1 MEFAPVSYERLPKTS
16 ALFLDYVGR
25 YERVAQFYN
34 GSPYNSASYQAVAKQ
49 VQYGVHERAALVD
62 ILSRQNEAFGCGERT
77 SANIQRL
84 KEPTTFTVV
93 TGQQVGLLSGPAFTI
108 YKALTAVRLAQNLSD
123 AGVPSVPVFWLATED
138 HDLEE
143 VAHTATYDEEY
154 NLVELKDA
162 GDRPAPQSPVGRV
175 KLTSEITAALQLLEN
190 ALPPGAPRDKVLR
203 DLRECYQP
211 GVTWGQAFGRFIAKV
226 FSPWGVVL
234 LDPLDEAVH
243 HLSTHIYARVIER
256 TRTLRDRLHERSEVL
271 VRNGYAAQVHVGEQS
286 TLMFVAREGNRTA
299 LNEQSGNFSLDGAG
313 AISAVELKALAEKQ
327 PLDFSPNA
335 LLRPFVQDNIFPT
348 IAYVAGP
355 SELAYL
361 AQSQVLYQELGRPQP
376 IIFPRAGFTLVDSRT
391 QRVLE
396 KYHLGVEDVWQGE
409 EHLRRAIA
417 ACAFAEGWSARL
429 DETEQ
434 GFTQLLERLRK
445 DVETIDPTLLDP
457 LKNTEE
463 KIKHQMDQLKGKISR
478 AALTKSQLLAR
489 HEQSLLRFL
498 LPRKHLQEREVNGV
512 YFLGRAGYELL
523 DRLYAQIPIDSS
535 SHQVLAY

>member
-1 MEFAPVSYERLPKTS
+1 MDFAPASYERLPKTS
-16 ALFLDYVGR
+16 ALFLDYVSR
-25 YERVAQFYN
+25 YDRVGQFYN
-34 GSPYNSASYQAVAKQ
+34 GSPYDSASYKAVANQ
-49 VQYGVHERAALVD
+49 LRHGANERIALIE
-62 ILSRQNEAFGCGERT
+62 ILTRQNQAFGCGERT
-77 SANIQRL
+77 FANIQRL
-84 KEPTTFTVV
+84 KEPTTFAVV

-108 YKALTAVRLAQNLSD
+108 YKALTAVRLAQSLSD
-123 AGVPSVPVFWLATED
+123 GGVASVPVFWLATED

-143 VAHTATYDEEY
+143 VSQTATYDDEY
-154 NLVELKDA
+154 NLVDLKDQ

-175 KLTSEITAALQLLEN
+175 KLTNEISAALQLLEK
-190 ALPPGAPRDKVLR
+190 ALPPGAPRDRVLR
-203 DLRECYQP
+203 DLRDCYLP
-211 GVTWGQAFGRFIAKV
+211 GATWGRAFGQFIAKV
-226 FSPWGVVL
+226 FSQWGVVL

-243 HLSTHIYARVIER
+243 RLSAHIYAQVIER
-256 TRTLRDRLHERSEVL
+256 TRTLRDRLLERSEAL
-271 VRNGYAAQVHVGEQS
+271 IRNGYTAQVHVGEQS
-286 TLMFVAREGNRTA
+286 TLMFFAKEGNRTA
-299 LNEQSGNFSLDGAG
+299 LNEQSGKFSMDGAG
-313 AISAVELKALAEKQ
+313 AISAAELKSLAEKQ

-348 IAYVAGP
+348 VAYVAGP

-361 AQSQVLYQELGRPQP
+361 AQSQVLYQEWGRPQP
-376 IIFPRAGFTLVDSRT
+376 IIFPRAGFTLVDART
-391 QRVLE
+391 HRVME
-396 KYHLGVEDVWQGE
+396 KYRISVEDVWQGE

-417 ACAFAEGWSARL
+417 ASAFAEGWLARL

-457 LKNTEE
+457 LKHSEE

-478 AALTKSQLLAR
+478 AAMTKSQLLAR

-498 LPRKHLQEREVNGV
+498 LPRKHLQEREVSGV

-523 DRLYAQIPIDSS
+523 DRLYSQIQTDSS